1 MLVHSCKL
9 LRVNIAK
16 EARGRGTGPR
26 NRAEET
32 GPRRPGEETRGG
44 DQERRAGEAGQER
57 RAGRGDHERGRPG
70 DGIGEELSG

>member
-32 GPRRPGEETRGG
+32 GRGDQAEETGRGDQGKETRG
-44 DQERRAGEAGQER
+44 GQER